1 MTVASLGGPMS
12 PMQSGVFGRPTPGLD
27 ATNLPAVAVREK
39 IIMRSQ
45 PTIPIQTWG
54 PTPAA
59 ASFPILESKLTP
71 APMRPGLVPR
81 DNLLDW
87 LEASAATPVLA
98 ICAPAGYG
106 KTLLA
111 AEWAK
116 RDPRPF
122 VWLSIDRHDNDP
134 TVLLTYLAVGL
145 DRVEPIDPAVLGAL
159 ASRGTSIAQ
168 TVLPS
173 LGAALSSKAL
183 PVVVVLDDVH
193 LLSDQE
199 GLDAL
204 AVLVDH
210 LPPGSQLV
218 MTSRGEPPLP
228 VARWR
233 AEGRLTEL
241 GPGELAMSPAE
252 AGSLLAAARVQLAD
266 GEVAELTRRTEGW
279 PVALYL
285 AALSVKAQPAAKRVG
300 LNGRE
305 RFLVDYL
312 QSELLAHL
320 SPERVAFLTRTAVLD
335 RLSGPLC
342 DAVLDTIGSAEM
354 LEVLER
360 SNLLVVPLDRQR
372 EWYRYHPLF
381 RELLRGELERSEPE
395 LVGELIRRAA
405 HWCADHGL
413 PEAAI
418 GYAMDAGDADLVA
431 RGVEQAAI
439 SVYRSGRLATVQRW
453 FDWFDGNGLIQQYP
467 AVAMLGAWVQALGGH
482 AAAAERW
489 AAAAE
494 QGSYEGTLPD
504 GGSIDGW
511 RALLRAK
518 LCRHGVTQMRADA
531 ELALT
536 LIPAGSLWRAPAQLL
551 AGISHLLAGDLV
563 VADDLLAEA
572 VEVAKDTGA
581 TLAATVALAE
591 RALLAISR
599 QDWQDAQ
606 TLVDQ
611 ARTVVATAHL
621 EECVTSLV
629 LYAAGAR
636 VAIHHGRL
644 DQAEQDLARA
654 QQLRPQATYA
664 LPYYAV
670 QARLELTRAYL
681 ALTDV
686 AAARSVLGEVEDL
699 LRWRPDLGTLPEQAS
714 QLRSQLE
721 QVRGEVI
728 GAAPLSTAELRL
740 VPLLASHLSFREMG
754 QRLYV
759 SQHTVKSQALSIYR
773 KLGVSSR
780 GQAVQRVQEIGL
792 LAS

>member
-1 MTVASLGGPMS
+1 M
-12 PMQSGVFGRPTPGLD
+12 
-27 ATNLPAVAVREK
+27 
-39 IIMRSQ
+39 MRSQ

-59 ASFPILESKLTP
+59 PSFLILESKLTP
-71 APMRPGLVPR
+71 APTRPGLVPR

-87 LEASAATPVLA
+87 LEASAATPVMA
-98 ICAPAGYG
+98 ISAPAGYG
-106 KTLLA
+106 KTVLA

-145 DRVEPIDPAVLGAL
+145 DRVEPIDPSVLGAL
-159 ASRGTSIAQ
+159 ASRGASISQ
-168 TVLPS
+168 TVLPR

-199 GLDAL
+199 GLDAV

-218 MTSRGEPPLP
+218 VISRGEPPLP
-228 VARWR
+228 MGRWR
-233 AEGRLTEL
+233 AEGRLAEL
-241 GPGELAMSPAE
+241 GPGELAMSPVE
-252 AGSLLAAARVQLAD
+252 AGSLLAAVRVELAD

-285 AALSVKAQPAAKRVG
+285 AALSIKAQPAANRVG
-300 LNGRE
+300 FGGRE

-312 QSELLAHL
+312 QSALLAHL
-320 SPERVAFLTRTAVLD
+320 SPTEVQFLTRTAVLD

-342 DAVLDTIGSAEM
+342 DAVLGTTGSAET
-354 LEVLER
+354 LESLER

-395 LVGELIRRAA
+395 LAGELALRAA
-405 HWCADHGL
+405 RWCLDQGL
-413 PEAAI
+413 VEAAI

-431 RGVEQAAI
+431 RAVEQATI

-453 FDWFDGNGLIQQYP
+453 FDWFDDHDLVQQYP
-467 AVAMLGAWVQALGGH
+467 AVAVLGAWVQALSGH

-489 AAAAE
+489 ADAAE
-494 QGSYEGTLPD
+494 QGSYAGLLPD
-504 GGSIDGW
+504 GSASIAGW

-518 LCRHGVTQMRADA
+518 LCRHGVRQMRADA

-536 LIPAGSLWRAPAQLL
+536 LIPVGSLWRAPAQLL
-551 AGISHLLAGDLV
+551 LGISQLLAGDLG
-563 VADDLLAEA
+563 VADRALAEA
-572 VEVAKDTGA
+572 VEVGQDTGA
-581 TLAATVALAE
+581 TVAASVALAE
-591 RALLAISR
+591 RAILAIGR
-599 QDWQDAQ
+599 QDWEAAE
-606 TLVDQ
+606 TLVEQ
-611 ARTVVATAHL
+611 ARSVVASARL

-636 VAIHHGRL
+636 VAIHRGDR
-644 DQAEQDLARA
+644 DQAERDLARA

-670 QARLELTRAYL
+670 QARLELTRAHL
-681 ALTDV
+681 ALADLS
-686 AAARSVLGEVEDL
+686 AAREVLREVDAL
-699 LRWRPDLGTLPEQAS
+699 LRWRPDLGILPEQAN
-714 QLRSQLE
+714 QLRTQLD
-721 QVRGEVI
+721 RLGSDVI
-728 GAAPLSTAELRL
+728 AAAPLTTAELRL
-740 VPLLASHLSFREMG
+740 LPLLATHLSFREMG
-754 QRLYV
+754 QQLYV
-759 SQHTVKSQALSIYR
+759 SQHTVKTQAISIYR
-773 KLGVSSR
+773 KIGASSR
-780 GQAVQRVQEIGL
+780 SEAVQRVQEIGL
-792 LAS
+792 LAK

>member
-1 MTVASLGGPMS
+1 M
-12 PMQSGVFGRPTPGLD
+12 
-27 ATNLPAVAVREK
+27 
-39 IIMRSQ
+39 MRSQ
-45 PTIPIQTWG
+45 PTIPIRPWG

-59 ASFPILESKLTP
+59 PPFSIVESKLTP
-71 APMRPGLVPR
+71 VPTRPGLVSR
-81 DNLLDW
+81 VRLLDW
-87 LEASAATPVLA
+87 LEASAATPVIA
-98 ICAPAGYG
+98 VSAPAGYG
-106 KTLLA
+106 KTVLA
-111 AEWAK
+111 VEWAK

-122 VWLSIDRHDNDP
+122 VWLSIDQHDNDP

-145 DRVEPIDPAVLGAL
+145 DRVEPIDPSVLGVL
-159 ASRGTSIAQ
+159 ASRGASVSQ
-168 TVLPS
+168 TVLPR

-193 LLSDQE
+193 LLQDQE
-199 GLDAL
+199 GLDAV

-218 MTSRGEPPLP
+218 VTSRGELALP
-228 VARWR
+228 MGRWR
-233 AEGRLTEL
+233 AEGRLAEL

-252 AGSLLAAARVQLAD
+252 AGSLLAAAGVELAD
-266 GEVAELTRRTEGW
+266 GEVAELTRRAEGW

-285 AALSVKAQPAAKRVG
+285 AVLAHKAGDQRGDTGFAFTG
-300 LNGRE
+300 DD
-305 RFLVDYL
+305 RFLADYL
-312 QSELLAHL
+312 HAEALAHL
-320 SPERVAFLTRTAVLD
+320 PAERVAFLTRTAVLD

-342 DAVLDTIGSAEM
+342 DAVLDTTGSTEM

-360 SNLLVVPLDRQR
+360 SNLLVIPLDRKR

-381 RELLRGELERSEPE
+381 RELLRGELERHEPKLVRE
-395 LVGELIRRAA
+395 LTLRAA
-405 HWCADHGL
+405 HWCQHQGL
-413 PEAAI
+413 VEAAI
-418 GYAMDAGDADLVA
+418 GYAMDAGDGDLAA

-453 FDWFDGNGLIQQYP
+453 FDWFDNHGLIQQYP
-467 AVAMLGAWVQALGGH
+467 AVAVLGAWIQALGGH

-489 AAAAE
+489 ADAAE
-494 QGSYEGTLPD
+494 RGSYEGPLPD
-504 GGSIDGW
+504 GSASVEGW

-518 LCRHGVTQMRADA
+518 LCRHGVRQMRADA
-531 ELALT
+531 ELALQ
-536 LIPAGSLWRAPAQLL
+536 LIPVGSLWRAPAQLL
-551 AGISHLLAGDLV
+551 LGISHLLAGDLG
-563 VADDLLAEA
+563 VADRVMAEA
-572 VEVAKDTGA
+572 VEVALDTGA
-581 TLAATVALAE
+581 TVAASVALAE
-591 RALLAISR
+591 RAILAIGR
-599 QDWQDAQ
+599 QDWPAAER
-606 TLVDQ
+606 LVNQ
-611 ARTVVATAHL
+611 ARSVVAGAHL

-636 VAIHHGRL
+636 VAIHHGNL

-654 QQLRPQATYA
+654 QQLRPQATHA

-681 ALTDV
+681 AMADLV
-686 AAARSVLGEVEDL
+686 AARGVVREVEDL
-699 LRWRPDLGTLPEQAS
+699 LRWRPDLGILRGQAD
-714 QLRSQLE
+714 QLRSQLNH
-721 QVRGEVI
+721 VRGEVI

-740 VPLLASHLSFREMG
+740 LPLLATHLTFREVG

-792 LAS
+792 LAR